1 MAVSKLATCGDSER
15 AYHAARRHS
24 SRTAMNRKHILAAL
38 ALACAAAAQP
48 GFTQSTARNE
58 GLWQAV
64 VAEKAPALDTL
75 RDLVNFESGSG
86 DRDGLEKIAA
96 YVAGRL
102 KALGGDVE
110 LIEPDAAT
118 VYRMQDTPQRIGQ
131 MVKARFK
138 GTGSRSVLLIAHMD
152 TVYLKGMLAKQPFRV
167 DGDRAYGLGISDD
180 KSGVAAIIHALTALK
195 RTGFDKY
202 GRITVLINGDE
213 EISSPGS
220 RALLTALGSEHDA
233 VLSCES
239 TSVANDRLSLATSGI
254 AAVALKVTGRASHAG
269 SAPHLGVNALY
280 ELSHQIMQMRDLSK
294 PQQGLKMNWTVA
306 SAGSNRNVIPADAT
320 AYADVRVWSVA
331 DYDGIEAEVRARAQK
346 QLLPE
351 AKVEV
356 VFERR
361 RPPLEPTDA
370 AKALAQRAAA
380 IYRSEIGRELTVS
393 SIAEGGGT
401 DAAFASL
408 KAKGPVIERFGFAG
422 FGAHSNDA
430 EYIAISSIEP
440 RLYLLARMVMEI
452 SAH

>member
-1 MAVSKLATCGDSER
+1 MI
-15 AYHAARRHS
+15 
-24 SRTAMNRKHILAAL
+24 RKSLFAAL
-38 ALACAAAAQP
+38 ALASAAFVPSSQAQ
-48 GFTQSTARNE
+48 TARNDA
-58 GLWQAV
+58 LWQAV
-64 VAEKAPALDTL
+64 TAEKQPALDTL

-86 DRDGLEKIAA
+86 DREGLEKIAA
-96 YVAGRL
+96 YVADRL
-102 KALGGDVE
+102 KGLGGEVALLEADM
-110 LIEPDAAT
+110 AT
-118 VYRMQDTPQRIGQ
+118 AYRMFDTPAKVGP
-131 MVKARFK
+131 MVKATFRGK
-138 GTGSRSVLLIAHMD
+138 GQRSILLIAHMD

-167 DGDRAYGLGISDD
+167 EGDRAYGLGISDD

-195 RTGFDKY
+195 RTGFDGY

-220 RALLTALGSEHDA
+220 RAMLTALGSEHD
-233 VLSCES
+233 VVYSCES
-239 TSVANDRLSLATSGI
+239 TSVASDRLSLATSGI
-254 AAVALKVTGRASHAG
+254 AAVTLKVTGRASHAG

-280 ELSHQIMQMRDLSK
+280 ELSHQMLQMRDLSK

-306 SAGSNRNVIPADAT
+306 KAGTNRNVIPAEAE
-320 AYADVRVWSVA
+320 ASADVRVWSVA
-331 DYDGIEAEVRARAQK
+331 DYDGIEAEVRERAKK

-351 AKVEV
+351 ARVVVE
-356 VFERR
+356 FERR

-380 IYRSEIGRELTVS
+380 IYRTELGRELTVS

-440 RLYLLARMVMEI
+440 RLYLLARMVMEAA
-452 SAH
+452 SQR

>member
-1 MAVSKLATCGDSER
+1 MI
-15 AYHAARRHS
+15 
-24 SRTAMNRKHILAAL
+24 RKALFAAL
-38 ALACAAAAQP
+38 ALASVGLAPLSQAQ
-48 GFTQSTARNE
+48 TARNE
-58 GLWQAV
+58 PLWQAV
-64 VAEKAPALDTL
+64 TAEKQPALDTL

-86 DRDGLEKIAA
+86 DREGLEKIAA
-96 YVAGRL
+96 YVADRL

-110 LIEPDAAT
+110 LIEADMAT
-118 VYRMQDTPQRIGQ
+118 AYRMHDTPEKTGP
-131 MVKARFK
+131 MVKATFK
-138 GTGSRSVLLIAHMD
+138 GTGNRSVLLIAHMD

-167 DGDRAYGLGISDD
+167 EGDRAYGLGISDD

-195 RTGFDKY
+195 KTGFNQY

-254 AAVALKVTGRASHAG
+254 AAVTLKVTGRASHAG

-280 ELSHQIMQMRDLSK
+280 ELSHQMLQMRDLSK
-294 PQQGLKMNWTVA
+294 PRQGLKMNWTVA
-306 SAGSNRNVIPADAT
+306 NAGTNRNVIPADAV
-320 AYADVRVWSVA
+320 AFADVRVWSVA
-331 DYDGIEAEVRARAQK
+331 DYDGIEAEVRARAKK

-356 VFERR
+356 DFVRR
-361 RPPLEPTDA
+361 RPPLEPTDV
-370 AKALAQRAAA
+370 AKALAKRAET
-380 IYRSEIGRELTVS
+380 IYREIGRELTVS

-440 RLYLLARMVMEI
+440 RLYLLARMVMEV
-452 SAH
+452 SAR